1 MVELLE
7 DDRPFKMEIL
17 VGGRSVLKGDT
28 LDWDFDVDA
37 FAFTLCCCHEIS
49 SFSHSMLHATPFC
62 VAMSS
67 QAKVPPNSDQKPL
80 KIQ

>member
-37 FAFTLCCCHEIS
+37 FAFTL
-49 SFSHSMLHATPFC
+49 
-62 VAMSS
+62 
-67 QAKVPPNSDQKPL
+67 
-80 KIQ
+80 